1 MRIYYIFYLLIISLL
16 LSSCGTKGTLY
27 IPEEKYPQAIL
38 QENIFLGLYSE
49 LA

>member
-27 IPEEKYPQAIL
+27 IPEEKYPQAEI
-38 QENIFLGLYSE
+38 QDNIFLGQESE
-49 LA
+49 AA